1 MALMTTLGDLAGQ
14 VFAGVPDVASITGRD
29 ERTIRRGIEAGRI
42 PGTRIGAKWAVPVA
56 WLREQAG
63 VPEPSPDPGELAD
76 QVAEAVLARLA
87 RLLGGGGGGA
97 SDLQGTMPG
106 MPRPS
111 RLSGLV

>member
-1 MALMTTLGDLAGQ
+1 MARVTTLNDLAGQ
-14 VFAGVPDVASITGRD
+14 VFADVPVVASVLGRD
-29 ERTIRRGIEAGRI
+29 ERTVRRAIEAGKI
-42 PGTRIGAKWAVPVA
+42 PAQKVGSRWAVPVA

-106 MPRPS
+106 VRCPGP
-111 RLSGLV
+111 LG